1 MAVSCPSCE
10 IHAES
15 TFKIE
20 GMDCHE
26 EVAILEKRLKKLTG
40 LEAMAADVLR
50 QRLTITYDAAKLN
63 TTAIAEAVAQT
74 GMRAWLEHEEPKGP
88 APSAATRRVFVILS
102 GVLVGAGMLLEF
114 AGMDRRAIV
123 AAYALAIAS
132 GGVYSVR
139 RALHAARSLAL
150 DINVLM
156 LVAVTGA
163 MFLGEWC
170 EAACV
175 VFLFALA
182 QLLEARA
189 MERARGAIRALM
201 DLTPAE
207 AFVRDGDRHEL
218 RRVPVDAI
226 AVGTI
231 VVVRP
236 GDKLPLDGEVVAGE
250 SHVNQAPVTGE
261 SLPVE
266 KRSGD
271 PVFAG
276 TINGR
281 GSLDVRVTRLRGD
294 STLARIIDL
303 VERAQ
308 AQRAPSQTFVER
320 FARVYT
326 PVVLVLAV
334 LIAIVPPVAFSA
346 SWSSWIYRSLV
357 LLVISCPCALVIST
371 PVSVVSAL
379 AAAARKGVLIKGGAR
394 LERLAEVR
402 CVAFD
407 KTGTLTKGALQVVEI
422 AALNGVPPERIL
434 KDAASLES
442 HSEHPIGAAIVAHA
456 KARGVPLSS
465 VSGFQALP
473 GFGAEAQVNGSRLV
487 VGSHRLFEE
496 RGACTPEA
504 HDAVER
510 LGAAGRTTVIVGQ
523 QQVHRDSAAS
533 YEPRA
538 SSLLPLGVIGVAD
551 EPREAARD
559 AVQMLRDQ
567 GVRYVALLTG
577 DHEAA
582 ARAISESVGVDEVQ
596 AGLLP
601 ADKVSAVEALRR
613 RFGTVAMVGD
623 GVNDAPALAA
633 ADVGLAMGVAG
644 SAAALDTADVAL
656 MADELLKIPYALRLS
671 RATVRNIRANIVFSI
686 VLKAA
691 FLVLAILGIATLW
704 MAVVADMGAS
714 LIVIA
719 NALRLLK
726 E

>member
-1 MAVSCPSCE
+1 VAAGCQVCE

-15 TFKIE
+15 VFKIE

-26 EVAILEKRLKKLTG
+26 EVAILEKRLTKLAG
-40 LEAMAADVLR
+40 LEAISADVLQ
-50 QRLTITYDAAKLN
+50 QRLTIKYDAAKLN
-63 TTAIAEAVAQT
+63 TSAIAEAVAQT
-74 GMRAWLEHEEPKGP
+74 GMRAWLEHEHPVGP
-88 APSAATRRVFVILS
+88 APSAATRRLLVVLS
-102 GVLVGAGMLLEF
+102 GVLVGLGIVFEF
-114 AGMDRRAIV
+114 VGIDRRAVV
-123 AAYALAIAS
+123 AAYGLAIAS

-156 LVAVTGA
+156 LVAVAGA
-163 MFLGEWC
+163 MLLGEWG
-170 EAACV
+170 EGASV

-189 MERARGAIRALM
+189 MDRARGAIRALM
-201 DLTPAE
+201 DLAPAE
-207 AFVRDGDRHEL
+207 ALIKEASGGL
-218 RRVPVDAI
+218 RKAPIDTI
-226 AVGTI
+226 AVGATI
-231 VVVRP
+231 VVRP
-236 GDKLPLDGEVVAGE
+236 GEKVPLDGRVVAGE

-266 KRSGD
+266 KRVD
-271 PVFAG
+271 DEVYAG

-281 GSLDVRVTRLRGD
+281 GSLDVEVTRLRAD

-326 PVVLVLAV
+326 PAVLAV
-334 LIAIVPPVAFSA
+334 AAVIAILPPLAFGA
-346 SWSSWIYRSLV
+346 AWDVWIYRSLV

-379 AAAARKGVLIKGGAR
+379 AAAARKGVLIKGGAH
-394 LERLAEVR
+394 LERLADVR

-407 KTGTLTKGALQVVEI
+407 KTGTLTRAELRVVDV
-422 AALNGVPPERIL
+422 APLDGVPPERIL
-434 KDAASLES
+434 QLAASLEMF
-442 HSEHPIGAAIVAHA
+442 SEHPIGAAIVRHA
-456 KARGVPLSS
+456 REQRLVLAPVQN
-465 VSGFQALP
+465 FQALP
-473 GFGAEAQVNGSRLV
+473 GLGAEALV
-487 VGSHRLFEE
+487 DGAPLILGSHRLFDQ
-496 RGACTPEA
+496 RGLCSPAIHDRLEQHAGGGCTS
-504 HDAVER
+504 
-510 LGAAGRTTVIVGQ
+510 VIVGTT
-523 QQVHRDSAAS
+523 R
-533 YEPRA
+533 PIG
-538 SSLLPLGVIGVAD
+538 LIGVAD
-551 EPREAARD
+551 RPRESARD
-559 AVQMLRDQ
+559 AVQMLRGQ
-567 GVRYVALLTG
+567 GIRHVALLTG
-577 DHEAA
+577 DHDAA
-582 ARAISESVGVDEVQ
+582 ARAINQSIGVDEVR

-601 ADKVSAVEALRR
+601 ADKVKAVEELRSSH
-613 RFGTVAMVGD
+613 GMVAMVGD

-633 ADVGLAMGVAG
+633 ADVGIAMGAAG
-644 SAAALDTADVAL
+644 TDAALETADVAL

-671 RATVRNIRANIVFSI
+671 RATVRNIRANIAFSL

-691 FLVLAILGIATLW
+691 FLVMAIFGVATLW

-719 NALRLLK
+719 NALRLLR